1 MYSSDVEKTLADMDS
16 HTRMCMLLDFYGQ
29 MLSDRARETL
39 ELYFAED
46 MSLSEIADD
55 TGVSRQAVHERVRRA
70 QSTLEALEAKL
81 GLASRFGRHRQW
93 ASEALTALDADDR
106 DTARQILLQLAE
118 EL

>member
-1 MYSSDVEKTLADMDS
+1 MEKPLADLDP
-16 HTRMCMLLDFYGQ
+16 HTRMCLLLDFYGQ

-39 ELYFAED
+39 ELHFAED

-55 TGVSRQAVHERVRRA
+55 TGVSRQAVHDRIRRA
-70 QSTLEALEAKL
+70 QTALEALESKL

-93 ASEALTALDADDR
+93 ASEALAALDADDR
-106 DTARQILLQLAE
+106 DTARRILLQLAE